1 MAWVANCQVQRK
13 TITIS
18 ITRQSNY
25 YDFVKHQAAYSS
37 MKRSLSNL
45 VIATFAC
52 ISAVFVSPNSA
63 FAEGSKTD
71 LDCTEVNPDSPYY
84 CGEEEPVSEPDVN
97 LPLLNDLITSVAEDA
112 VNSTVVTNLNDA
124 NTGNDTDL
132 DGQALSY
139 SITAGNTDGIFA
151 IDTNTGEITI
161 ADNSNLDYETTQQY
175 VLTAQASDGANT
187 DSAAVTIDIIN
198 VDEVVETTEPD
209 ILVLFSLS
217 WTTPITRT
225 DGTVLAPTDI
235 GGYRIY
241 YGNTPDDMTQHVDL
255 KDGLATD
262 YLITDLTQGGYYF
275 GVTAYDVDGLESSF
289 SEIVYKEKF

>member
-1 MAWVANCQVQRK
+1 
-13 TITIS
+13 
-18 ITRQSNY
+18 
-25 YDFVKHQAAYSS
+25 

-45 VIATFAC
+45 VIAAFAC
-52 ISAVFVSPNSA
+52 ISAVIVSPNSA
-63 FAEGSKTD
+63 FAEGKNTD
-71 LDCTEVNPDSPYY
+71 LDCTLVNPDSSYY
-84 CGEEEPVSEPDVN
+84 CGEEEPVSEPDENV
-97 LPLLNDLITSVAEDA
+97 PLLNDLIASVAEDA

-139 SITAGNTDGIFA
+139 SITAGNADGIFA

-175 VLTAQASDGANT
+175 VLTAQASDGSNT

-198 VDEVVETTEPD
+198 VDDVVEITEPD

-217 WTTPITRT
+217 WTVPDTRT
-225 DGTVLAPTDI
+225 DGTVLAPNDI
-235 GGYRIY
+235 GGFRIY
-241 YGNTPDDMTQHVDL
+241 YGTTADDMTQHVDI

-275 GVTAYDVDGLESSF
+275 AVTAYDVDGLESSF